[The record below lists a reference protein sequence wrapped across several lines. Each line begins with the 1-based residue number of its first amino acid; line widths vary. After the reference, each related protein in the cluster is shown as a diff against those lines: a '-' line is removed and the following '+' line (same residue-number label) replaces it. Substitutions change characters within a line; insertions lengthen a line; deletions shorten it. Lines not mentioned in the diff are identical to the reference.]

1 MIKLDPI
8 LRQRIAAVALVSLFL
23 TSCGIQP
30 ESTEPN
36 TPELSAPSPTAPRP
50 DTTAAVST
58 DRSALAAPVETSTE
72 SSAAATT
79 VTSTEAV
86 STVASTQIT
95 EPPATS
101 PPVDGGVRALDVLA
115 FIPVTREQGS
125 GYDRELFDHWITQ
138 PGGCSTREAVLIRDS
153 LTPAQ
158 VDPFGCRVVEGDW
171 SSSYDGAT
179 WQYPSDVDI
188 DHVVALKEAWDS
200 GAWAWTEA
208 QRRSFANDLSDTR
221 TLRAVTDSVNQSK
234 SDKDPSNWLPPIESE
249 WCRYLGDWLA
259 IKARWQLSM
268 DESEA
273 GRIRNVLRQR
283 CPDLTIAPWT
293 PVSVTAGAVATAPV
307 STAPAP
313 PAPTATVPVPAPA
326 PGIDVYYANCTAAR
340 AAGAAPLFVG
350 DPGYRRALD
359 RDGDGVAC
367 E

>member
-1 MIKLDPI
+1 M
-8 LRQRIAAVALVSLFL
+8 A
-23 TSCGIQP
+23 
-30 ESTEPN
+30 
-36 TPELSAPSPTAPRP
+36 
-50 DTTAAVST
+50 
-58 DRSALAAPVETSTE
+58 
-72 SSAAATT
+72 
-79 VTSTEAV
+79 
-86 STVASTQIT
+86 
-95 EPPATS
+95 
-101 PPVDGGVRALDVLA
+101 GGVRALDVLA
-115 FIPVTREQGS
+115 FIPVTREQGA
-125 GYDRELFDHWITQ
+125 GYDRALFDHWITQ

-171 SSSYDGAT
+171 LSSYDGVT
-179 WQYPSDVDI
+179 WQFPADVDI

-200 GAWAWTEA
+200 GAWAWNDE
-208 QRRSFANDLSDTR
+208 QRRRFANDLSDPR

-234 SDKDPSNWLPPIESE
+234 ADKDPSNWLPPVESE

-259 IKARWQLSM
+259 IKARWQLTM

-273 GRIRNVLRQR
+273 GRIRNVVTRQ

-293 PVSVTAGAVATAPV
+293 QVSVSAAPV
-307 STAPAP
+307 AP
-313 PAPTATVPVPAPA
+313 PAPIVTAAPVTAPPVITAAPAPAPAPA

-340 AAGAAPLFVG
+340 AAGAAPVYVG